1 MLLLFHGLS
10 APVAVEN
17 EFSDGCS
24 TSPSQRGREA
34 IRNDEK
40 ICFIITV
47 FEVYDAVTASG
58 RK

>member
-1 MLLLFHGLS
+1 M
-10 APVAVEN
+10 VIEN
-17 EFSDGCS
+17 EDIMIDQNK
-24 TSPSQRGREA
+24 T
-34 IRNDEK
+34 INDNDEK